1 MLQEL
6 FLERI
11 GYRMLLDVLM
21 TIRDPS
27 IEFVDALIELIVES
41 PEKDLSYLIVANP
54 QAAVMLLDYAAVL
67 KSPDFQLLIISQ
79 IAELL
84 QKRMHS
90 RIQCAS
96 FGMLDAI
103 LHLFR
108 STGNLRSDVA
118 GTTLKEKRFPFP
130 VLIRVIF

>member
-1 MLQEL
+1 
-6 FLERI
+6 
-11 GYRMLLDVLM
+11 MLLDVLM

-27 IEFVDALIELIVES
+27 SEFVDALIELVVES
-41 PEKDLSYLIVANP
+41 SEKDLSYLIVANP

-67 KSPDFQLLIISQ
+67 RSPDFQLMIINR

-84 QKRMHS
+84 EKRMHS

-108 STGNLRSDVA
+108 STAHLRTDVA
-118 GTTLKEKRFPFP
+118 GT
-130 VLIRVIF
+130 V